1 MGYSKHVRIAALT
14 MAVTACLAFSGCGG
28 EKNGAASSISSSSV
42 SWTETLD
49 GKKETMRVTSVPKHA
64 VSMSQA
70 TTEMLLT
77 LGVEND
83 MAGTAFKEEEI
94 YKPLQAAYDKV
105 PVLSNKWPSYEQ
117 LMAVKPDFVTG
128 WEVPFT
134 KRGIP
139 AEKII
144 SQGIPIYVPQSMQS
158 TNATLD
164 MNFEDM
170 HMYGEIFGVEDRAN
184 AWIDSQ
190 KKKLSEVQA
199 KLKDL
204 PKVKVFVY
212 DSEDGD
218 PFTVFEGY
226 TTNVLEL
233 VGAENVMSGQG
244 VDKTW
249 AKTSWE
255 NVVKANPD
263 YFIIVDYGNS
273 IRNTDDFDQKVEKIK
288 ANPILQNV
296 NAVKENH
303 FVRVKLSEI
312 TPGVRTVDALTRIA
326 SEIHNTK

>member
-1 MGYSKHVRIAALT
+1 MIFSSKKRLALLAAVAAAGIMIA
-14 MAVTACLAFSGCGG
+14 GCGG
-28 EKNGAASSISSSSV
+28 EKAPASSASGI
-42 SWTETLD
+42 SWTETID
-49 GKKETMRVTSVPKHA
+49 GKTQDMKVTSVPKHA

-83 MAGTAFKEEEI
+83 MAGTAFKEEDI
-94 YKPLQAAYDKV
+94 YEPLQAAYDKV
-105 PVLSNKWPSYEQ
+105 PVLSEKWPSYEQ

-139 AEKII
+139 AEKIE
-144 SQGIPIYVPQSMQS
+144 SQGIPIFIPDSMQS
-158 TNATLD
+158 TKADLD
-164 MNFEDM
+164 MNFNDM
-170 HMYGEIFGVEDRAN
+170 LTYGKIFGVEDKAE
-184 AWIDSQ
+184 AWVADQ
-190 KKKLSEVQA
+190 KKKLSETQE
-199 KLKDL
+199 KLKGL
-204 PKVKVFVY
+204 PEVKVFVF

-226 TTNVLEL
+226 TTNVLKL
-233 VGAENVMSGQG
+233 VGAKNVMSGQG

-255 NVVKANPD
+255 SVVKADPE
-263 YFIIVDYGNS
+263 YIIIVDYGNS
-273 IRNTDDFDQKVEKIK
+273 IRNTDDFDKKVESIK
-288 ANPILQNV
+288 NNPALQDV
-296 NAVKENH
+296 TAVKENH

-326 SEIHNTK
+326 DEIHKA